1 MIVKDWVEDL
11 VADDEVTWKAPVKRQ
26 APTRKQQSTLMLE
39 KAQEEVAA
47 KMATHQKA
55 EADRQALLRAKTLK
69 E

>member
-47 KMATHQKA
+47 KMATH
-55 EADRQALLRAKTLK
+55 
-69 E
+69 